1 MTIPPEWIE
10 AGAKAL
16 RDEQHSTEMPWEQL
30 DANSKSLYRED
41 TQRAL
46 AAVLPLIV
54 KSMMEPSERALHYGM
69 YSVGDINFVPLE
81 FNLKVSYQAML
92 RAWAHERGI
101 TATTTP
107 EPQEPST
114 LD

>member
-1 MTIPPEWIE
+1 MNIPPKWIE

-54 KSMMEPSERALHYGM
+54 RDMTDYAGHG
-69 YSVGDINFVPLE
+69 
-81 FNLKVSYQAML
+81 NLQFHVML
-92 RAWAHERGI
+92 RAWARERGF

-107 EPQEPST
+107 EPQAPST